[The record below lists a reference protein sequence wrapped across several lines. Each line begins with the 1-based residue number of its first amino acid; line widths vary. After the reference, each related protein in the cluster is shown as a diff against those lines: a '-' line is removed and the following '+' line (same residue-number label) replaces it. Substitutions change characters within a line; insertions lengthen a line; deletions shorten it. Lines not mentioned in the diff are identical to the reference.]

1 MPSSNTRL
9 GSARV
14 TTRGRG
20 WPCLPSW
27 LRSHALSCLSAGTTS
42 LLHLCNALV
51 GRLIPPIHILSF
63 THSAIHSY
71 PYSVIHSYCHTH
83 ILSFPHFVIHSYCH
97 SLILSYCHTHI
108 LPFTHTV
115 IPTFCHSRIL
125 SFTHAVILSYSHSAI
140 HSYCHTPIYSYYK
153 TTERCHLSVPAADGL
168 RCLHISHKIDDSSG
182 SIGRRYARTDEVGV
196 PFGVTV
202 DFDTIQSSTATL
214 RERDSMQQI
223 RAKVSGIRPVSY
235 C

>member
-1 MPSSNTRL
+1 MMYGVTASLSLSPVVDVIPS
-9 GSARV
+9 V
-14 TTRGRG
+14 IE
-20 WPCLPSW
+20 PSF
-27 LRSHALSCLSAGTTS
+27 G
-42 LLHLCNALV
+42 V
-51 GRLIPPIHILSF
+51 GRIMYAILEHSFGVRQGDDQRAWLALPPIVAPISCSVLPLSGNDQF
-63 THSAIHSY
+63 TPFVQRIGGETHTAKPH
-71 PYSVIHSYCHTH
+71 SVIHSY
-83 ILSFPHFVIHSYCH
+83 YH
-97 SLILSYCHTHI
+97 SLIPIFCHTHI

-115 IPTFCHSRIL
+115 IPTFCHTRIL
-125 SFTHAVILSYSHSAI
+125 PFTHTVILPFSHTI
-140 HSYCHTPIYSYYK
+140 KPLKDVI
-153 TTERCHLSVPAADGL
+153 SVPAADGL